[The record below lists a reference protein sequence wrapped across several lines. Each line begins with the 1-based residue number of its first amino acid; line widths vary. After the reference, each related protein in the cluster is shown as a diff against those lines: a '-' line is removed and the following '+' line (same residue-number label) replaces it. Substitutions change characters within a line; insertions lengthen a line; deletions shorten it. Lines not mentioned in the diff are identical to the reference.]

1 MVGVGNIVSVGGFG
15 TGGGGGGSSGIQ
27 NLNGQTG
34 PVVTLVGTSG
44 IVVAPVAPNIINIG
58 FTGSITQSGVLGV
71 NGIDVEQ
78 VGGNFIVD
86 GAALSGLIVP
96 SGGIGSINGQ
106 IGPAIDV
113 KGVNGVEVTVSAENC
128 LLVDGAGASGVS
140 GGGGSAS
147 GLCYAADFPA
157 VTSTTITHN
166 LGTTNVVV
174 DVFDASD
181 NKMIAD
187 GVSIVDLNSISLRF
201 NSPQRGKVVIVA
213 CGGNDTNLEECKR
226 YALLVS

>member
-1 MVGVGNIVSVGGFG
+1 MVGVGNIVSVGG
-15 TGGGGGGSSGIQ
+15 TGGGGGGGATSGIQ
-27 NLNGQTG
+27 ILNGQVG
-34 PVVTLVGTSG
+34 PTVTLVGTSG

-58 FTGSITQSGVLGV
+58 FTGSVDQSGVVGV

-78 VGGNFIVD
+78 VGGNFVVD

-106 IGPAIDV
+106 IGPAIDL

-128 LLVDGAGASGVS
+128 ILVDGAGASGVS
-140 GGGGSAS
+140 GGGGSTS
-147 GLCYAADFPA
+147 GLCYAADFAA
-157 VTSTTITHN
+157 VTSTTINHN
-166 LGTTNVVV
+166 LGTTNVVI

-181 NKMIAD
+181 NKLLAD
-187 GVSIVDLNSISLRF
+187 RVGIVDLNNVILEF
-201 NSPQRGKVVIVA
+201 NRPQTGKVVIVA
-213 CGGNDTNLEECKR
+213 CGGNDTNLCEAKR